1 MTHRNGVADG
11 RDHGLDVGARWRD
24 LAERRLEYLT
34 ELFES
39 GRWRRYYSER
49 AFLEDIHQ
57 AKAAVALWRNLSMPQ
72 AIQTEKPNGEVIAQ
86 AAPIIV
92 QATAVVDL
100 TGADRDAASDEMPP
114 APAQVPPPPD
124 EETARSKATEARYAL
139 LRNML

>member
-72 AIQTEKPNGEVIAQ
+72 
-86 AAPIIV
+86 PI
-92 QATAVVDL
+92 
-100 TGADRDAASDEMPP
+100 
-114 APAQVPPPPD
+114 
-124 EETARSKATEARYAL
+124 ETAPPMSQRRAVGLLAL
-139 LRNML
+139 LATRDERFSAV

>member
-11 RDHGLDVGARWRD
+11 RDHGLDIGARWRG

-49 AFLEDIHQ
+49 AFLENIQ
-57 AKAAVALWRNLSMPQ
+57 EAKAMVALWRNLSMPQ
-72 AIQTEKPNGEVIAQ
+72 AVETSKPNGEVIAR

-92 QATAVVDL
+92 QANAAVDPA
-100 TGADRDAASDEMPP
+100 GANGAAASKEMLAAPVP
-114 APAQVPPPPD
+114 AAHD
-124 EETARSKATEARYAL
+124 EETTQARATEARYAL